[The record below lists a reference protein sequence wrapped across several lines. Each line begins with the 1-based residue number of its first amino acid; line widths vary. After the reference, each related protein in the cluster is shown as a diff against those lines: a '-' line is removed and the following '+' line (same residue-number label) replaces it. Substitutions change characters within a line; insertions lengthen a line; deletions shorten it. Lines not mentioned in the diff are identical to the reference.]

1 MAIVKNATM
10 DFGGALYLFKLVF
23 LFSLDIYPIME
34 LLDHIPSSPFLK
46 VVGLKVIL
54 AIDTHIPLLFCIQHS
69 KKLQGFNDQL
79 PH

>member
-1 MAIVKNATM
+1 MLILAIVKNATRH
-10 DFGGALYLFKLVF
+10 FGGALYLFRLVF

-54 AIDTHIPLLFCIQHS
+54 AIDTHIPLLFLHS
-69 KKLQGFNDQL
+69 T
-79 PH
+79 